1 MVDLAERLIVQTSTP
16 ATKNNRIAK
25 LKSTGLTWRWF
36 EDVAKGTAVEAEVAP
51 VRLTVGKAVA
61 CNVRLLCP
69 VNWVLAM
76 PGWTLLVGL
85 PLLIDCMLAC
95 GL

>member
-1 MVDLAERLIVQTSTP
+1 MVQTSTP
-16 ATKNNRIAK
+16 ATKNNRITK
-25 LKSTGLTWRWF
+25 LKSTGLTRWL
-36 EDVAKGTAVEAEVAP
+36 EGTAAKGTVVVAAGAALF
-51 VRLTVGKAVA
+51 RLTVGKAVV
-61 CNVRLLCP
+61 CNAMLPCP
-69 VNWVLAM
+69 FNWVLAM